1 MNIGKIPVPEYY
13 KTIFLA
19 FLVLSLGDY
28 FYSDVFL
35 KLKSRKIL
43 ATTTLAP
50 SDYQSIKMA
59 QIDHPLL
66 IPSSGETFKIPTE
79 TLSSWIENYDRAYTQ
94 RQELRPN
101 LAKITDYLSAIAQK
115 LDRQPVNAKLDYR
128 DGKIVEFSFPQNGLS
143 LNIGKTSANISAAMF
158 SGSDRAGLVFDV
170 IEPAITLEKINN
182 LGITGILGHGES
194 DFTGSSADRIHNIK
208 ISAKLFNGVLIGPGE
223 KFSFNQILGLVDGS
237 TGYRQEFVIKN
248 HTVLKEFGG
257 GVCQVSTT
265 AFRAAILAGLPIL
278 ERHPHAIPV
287 HYYNPQGFDA
297 TVYPGSADLQFQ
309 NDTANNILIQTKI
322 SGTKIYF
329 DLYGA
334 TDGRKVSMS
343 EPTIYESDPD
353 GSMKTIFTRTI
364 EYADGKTKTEKFRSA
379 YKSPEKFP
387 TLRNPLE

>member
-1 MNIGKIPVPEYY
+1 MNIGKIPAPEYY
-13 KTIFLA
+13 KTIFLV
-19 FLVLSLGDY
+19 FLFLSLGGY

-35 KLKSRKIL
+35 ELRLRRIIN
-43 ATTTLAP
+43 TTMSAP

-59 QIDHPLL
+59 MIDHPII
-66 IPSSGETFKIPTE
+66 IPSSGEIFEISVE
-79 TLSSWIENYDRAYTQ
+79 TLSSWVENYDRAYT
-94 RQELRPN
+94 RKQELRPN
-101 LAKITDYLSAIAQK
+101 LIRISNYVSTLAQK

-143 LNIGKTSANISAAMF
+143 LNIWETSANISAAMF
-158 SGSDRAGLVFDV
+158 SGGDRAELVFDV
-170 IEPAITLEKINN
+170 TKPAITLEKINN

-194 DFTGSSADRIHNIK
+194 DFTDSSADRIHNIK
-208 ISAKLFNGVLIGPGE
+208 TSAKLFNGVLIGPGE

-237 TGYRQEFVIKN
+237 TGYHREFVLKN

-278 ERHPHAIPV
+278 ERHSHTISV

-297 TVYPGSADLQFQ
+297 TVYPGLADFQFQ
-309 NDTANNILIQTKI
+309 NDTADNILIQTKI
-322 SGTKIYF
+322 NGTKIYF
-329 DLYGA
+329 DLYGG
-334 TDGRKVSMS
+334 TDGRKVFAS
-343 EPTIYESDPD
+343 EPTIYQSNPD

-379 YKSPEKFP
+379 YKSPDKFP